1 MNGSVVPLIDKPK
14 IDEINAESE
23 RLRSVFYEGDKLTDL
38 EVDIQRMYL
47 NKKMEKLILLDAG
60 HGGIINGQYV
70 TAPKKN
76 GCIS

>member
-1 MNGSVVPLIDKPK
+1 MWTEPYEKPLIQNIMQKRVMNGSVVPLIDKPK

-47 NKKMEKLILLDAG
+47 NKKMEKQIK
-60 HGGIINGQYV
+60 Y
-70 TAPKKN
+70 K
-76 GCIS
+76 